1 MNSIELLQF
10 KELCNKLLIDI
21 ERFENVSLKNI
32 NLAISAERYSLNELD
47 DIDAYRCQSNGTCKE
62 CIFYC
67 DSNSTAYKQYTISAD
82 LVKRR
87 EACWWDLQYE
97 FIYYID
103 NRVCISLNDMR
114 RLKVLGLMFKKSGLK
129 LKA

>member
-10 KELCNKLLIDI
+10 KELCDKLLIDI

-32 NLAISAERYSLNELD
+32 NLAISAEKYSLNGFNE
-47 DIDAYRCQSNGTCKE
+47 IEAYRCQSNGICKE

-67 DSNSTAYKQYTISAD
+67 DSDSTAHKQCTNSAD
-82 LVKRR
+82 LVKRQ
-87 EACWWDLQYE
+87 EDCWWDLQY
-97 FIYYID
+97 Y
-103 NRVCISLNDMR
+103 NQACISLNDMR
-114 RLKVLGLMFKKSGLK
+114 RLKVFGLMFKKSGLK